1 MQLQLISEIEELS
14 VTKEDEYKKVL
25 HKWQQQDITN
35 FNEFQYIEPILFQRT
50 VMYQINTT
58 LTNNEQIKAALADT
72 YLQMSEIAADKEN
85 LHIAIRSLGKK

>member
-1 MQLQLISEIEELS
+1 M
-14 VTKEDEYKKVL
+14 KKVL
-25 HKWQQQDITN
+25 YKWQQQDIAN

-50 VMYQINTT
+50 VMYQINPT

-85 LHIAIRSLGKK
+85 LHIATRSLAMLAKQKDLPPKIQD